1 MIMTWPTL
9 LWETGIIK
17 STFFMTRKLGHLR
30 TKWTASDNSYC
41 SEIRKVLHD
50 LTWRNRVGK
59 HLCRQ
64 INNRNTSYV
73 RHTNTVFPWGKKI
86 NCLNFLGGKRHIS
99 YPTPHHPLPEQQPR
113 KERRCSN
120 KPQTVCWRHSQPLAR
135 VITVSETPTT
145 SLCSQ
150 RVASVVRN
158 CPWVIFHFIS
168 LYVFHDWTSCSVSFC
183 IWILNVH

>member
-73 RHTNTVFPWGKKI
+73 THTNTVFPWGKKI

-99 YPTPHHPLPEQQPR
+99 YPPPHTTHYLNNSQG
-113 KERRCSN
+113 K
-120 KPQTVCWRHSQPLAR
+120 KGDVQTHHK
-135 VITVSETPTT
+135 
-145 SLCSQ
+145 Q
-150 RVASVVRN
+150 RVDGTLSPWPVWSLSLKHRPPPSAASV
-158 CPWVIFHFIS
+158 
-168 LYVFHDWTSCSVSFC
+168 
-183 IWILNVH
+183 

>member
-1 MIMTWPTL
+1 MTWPTTI
-9 LWETGIIK
+9 LWATGIIK
-17 STFFMTRKLGHLR
+17 STFFMTRKLGHLC
-30 TKWTASDNSYC
+30 TKWIACDDSYC

-73 RHTNTVFPWGKKI
+73 RHTNTIFPWGKK
-86 NCLNFLGGKRHIS
+86 NKCLNFLGGKRHIS
-99 YPTPHHPLPEQQPR
+99 YPTPHYPLPEQQPR
-113 KERRCSN
+113 KERRCS
-120 KPQTVCWRHSQPLAR
+120 TDHSVLTALSALGLCDPCLWNTDHLPLQPA
-135 VITVSETPTT
+135 
-145 SLCSQ
+145 CS
-150 RVASVVRN
+150 ASVVRN
-158 CPWVIFHFIS
+158 CTWVIFHFIS